1 MYMKALEC
9 VVLGDSNV
17 KCFDVFMAVM
27 KEVYAT
33 LLPLSIDKD
42 GMGLADKEKQQQ
54 IVAETQHESME
65 ANVVLHK
72 DTGDGESS
80 CSGVGVNEK
89 KRQRGRPTTSRDKA
103 PYEQQLKASQF
114 CTICREQGHK
124 CTTRPQPGDLPKAP
138 RKSPK
143 CTNCGVVGHRRY
155 TSGTKKTGAFEP
167 NFL

>member
-17 KCFDVFMAVM
+17 KCFYVFMAVM

-33 LLPLSIDKD
+33 LLPLSVDKD
-42 GMGLADKEKQQQ
+42 GMELADKEKQQQ
-54 IVAETQHESME
+54 IVAETQHESVE

-89 KRQRGRPTTSRDKA
+89 KRQRGSLTTSRDKA
-103 PYEQQLKASQF
+103 PYEQQLKTSQF
-114 CTICREQGHK
+114 CTICREQGQVYNLP
-124 CTTRPQPGDLPKAP
+124 TTRRFTKGSKEIAKMHTLW
-138 RKSPK
+138 
-143 CTNCGVVGHRRY
+143 GGW
-155 TSGTKKTGAFEP
+155 TSAQY
-167 NFL
+167 LRH